1 MYKTKKFGVITCKT
15 ENRIL
20 EELEK
25 DLSRER
31 RNKHEPNGHSQD
43 KKSDNR

>member
-1 MYKTKKFGVITCKT
+1 MYKTKKFGLITCKT

-20 EELEK
+20 EDLEK
-25 DLSRER
+25 DLSRKR
-31 RNKHEPNGHSQD
+31 RNKHEFAVRNKG